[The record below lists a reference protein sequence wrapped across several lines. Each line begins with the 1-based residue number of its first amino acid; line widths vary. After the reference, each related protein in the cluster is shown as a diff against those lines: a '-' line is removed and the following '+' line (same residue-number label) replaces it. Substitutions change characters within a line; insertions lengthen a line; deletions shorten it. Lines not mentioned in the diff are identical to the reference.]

1 MTRSS
6 LQSSVIQ
13 YTVIVALN
21 MILNHEIGRNA
32 YDSVWEDPVLKNL
45 TTTMKNL
52 PANAP
57 ALNNSASNNSSL
69 ALGSASPISE
79 DSEGFYLS
87 YLPRTV
93 LVHVLLC
100 PLVYYWHIFLERF
113 FPVRPRGVEIDYA
126 KKVKVEVDV
135 NEGQEEEVVKRWI
148 AQGKVRRSSV
158 SWWNTFVKWVL
169 HITIGKLLLLSLRHV
184 LGGFLRWRSLTTS
197 LGTLKGVCDIIP
209 FVLIIHH
216 FPACVSFS
224 IRNWYERLIQSF

>member
-6 LQSSVIQ
+6 LQSTVIQ
-13 YTVIVALN
+13 YTIIIALN

-45 TTTMKNL
+45 TTTMKNVT
-52 PANAP
+52 ANGA
-57 ALNNSASNNSSL
+57 ALNNSTSNNSSL
-69 ALGSASPISE
+69 ALGSTVPLPD

-87 YLPRTV
+87 YFPRNV
-93 LVHVLLC
+93 LVHALLC
-100 PLVYYWHIFLERF
+100 PLVYYWHIYLERF

-126 KKVKVEVDV
+126 KKEKLEVDV

-169 HITIGKLLLLSLRHV
+169 HITIGKLLFLSLRHV
-184 LGGFLRWRSLTTS
+184 LDGFLRWRSLTTS
-197 LGTLKGVCDIIP
+197 LGTLKGVRDIIFFALMIRHFSACGSFP
-209 FVLIIHH
+209 IH
-216 FPACVSFS
+216 
-224 IRNWYERLIQSF
+224 NWYGRLIWSF